1 MKHRLFMVVAL
12 LGSGVAP
19 APGQFTGYC
28 SATRGYHANPL
39 YNFERIGDQVTQTYL
54 ELGYAELTPSSA
66 LKVNYVS
73 GLMLFNAFT
82 DRNYYEHS
90 LTGSYGFSLAGS
102 GDRSTDQESAAEE
115 GAEEEE
121 EDETEAETAARY
133 GESAYPALEFTLK
146 IGARHDKGFFREF
159 DNVGGDA
166 GCAYRMLLG
175 EDLAL
180 NLTNTLGY
188 RRYLYLSPLSNI
200 TDQLTVEVGVPAG
213 RPLRYGIRS
222 ITGIKHFTETIY
234 DTARFETV
242 RTFVLKPAGRGKG
255 GAKIKVPSDK
265 QLLLNPETENIVQ
278 FTIGAFGEWKLG
290 GGSLSAE
297 ILYRRNPGR
306 PTRYLAQYAN
316 TSMLNEDIYNDHF
329 SFEGPDISVTLRQ
342 ALPFAIQAIVTTGY
356 QRKLFGAPALNL
368 QGVQSAPNR
377 IDHRT
382 SLEFYISRYFELS
395 DGLGLDLAVSG
406 AILRNQSNDDYND
419 YPLFQTGVSV
429 GVGF

>member
-1 MKHRLFMVVAL
+1 MKRKSLMVIAL
-12 LGSGVAP
+12 LWTVAAP

-39 YNFERIGDQVTQTYL
+39 YNFERIGDQITQTYT
-54 ELGYAELTPSSA
+54 ELGYTESTPSSM

-82 DRNYYEHS
+82 DRNYYEHT
-90 LTGSYGFSLAGS
+90 LTGTYGFSLDEPPGISPERERAG
-102 GDRSTDQESAAEE
+102 AE
-115 GAEEEE
+115 GSEEEE
-121 EDETEAETAARY
+121 TEERAEANY
-133 GESAYPALEFTLK
+133 GESVYPALDLTLK
-146 IGARHDKGFFREF
+146 IGARHDKGSFREF

-166 GCAYRMLLG
+166 GGAYRMLLG
-175 EDLAL
+175 EDVAL
-180 NLTNTLGY
+180 SVTNTFGY
-188 RRYLYLSPLSNI
+188 RRYIYLSPLSNI
-200 TDQLTVEVGVPAG
+200 TDQLTVEFGIPAG
-213 RPLRYGIRS
+213 RPLRYGLRS
-222 ITGIKHFTETIY
+222 ITGLKHFTETIY

-278 FTIGAFGEWKLG
+278 LTIGAFGEWKLG
-290 GGSLSAE
+290 GGSLGVE

-316 TSMLNEDIYNDHF
+316 TTMLNEDIYNDHF
-329 SFEGPDISVTLRQ
+329 SFEGPDVSVTLRH
-342 ALPFAIQAIVTTGY
+342 ALPLSIQAIVTTGY

-368 QGVQSAPNR
+368 LGVQSAPNR

-382 SLEFYISRYFELS
+382 SLEFYLSKYFELT
-395 DGLGLDLAVSG
+395 DGLGLDLALSG
-406 AILRNQSNDDYND
+406 TVMRNQSNDDYND
-419 YPLFQTGVSV
+419 YALIQTGISA